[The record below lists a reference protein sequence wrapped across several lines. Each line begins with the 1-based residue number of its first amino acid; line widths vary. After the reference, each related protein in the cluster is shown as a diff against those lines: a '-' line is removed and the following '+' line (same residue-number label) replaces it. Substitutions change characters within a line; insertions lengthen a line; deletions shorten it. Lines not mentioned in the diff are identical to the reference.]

1 MSSAAPDEE
10 ADEILLQELEAILL
24 SGAVVSFS
32 PAVPWDPMG
41 WRVED

>member
-1 MSSAAPDEE
+1 MDAPPVELDDDEALLQRLE
-10 ADEILLQELEAILL
+10 EILFPGGVPPL
-24 SGAVVSFS
+24 S